1 MIKPSFNDFL
11 RRSTGEKPTTLLEH
25 RRLKRYESSLGFEF
39 IRECLKINKIRPK
52 FHFLRKI
59 EINDSLCVFVL
70 FFTVSWPLEQYNSKS
85 KTSIKRLPN
94 GSGGQE
100 TVKTKQKHKV
110 SHFYFYFCPKME
122 FRTYFVCS
130 QTFSYKF
137 KSNELP
143 QSLGCLWL
151 ANQSKTKKEYSLAS
165 NSQYTDAVLSFFSFF
180 FFSPSLNGL

>member
-11 RRSTGEKPTTLLEH
+11 RRSTGEKPTI
-25 RRLKRYESSLGFEF
+25 RPPKRYESSLGFEF

-100 TVKTKQKHKV
+100 TVKTKQKHKA
-110 SHFYFYFCPKME
+110 SHFVLLF
-122 FRTYFVCS
+122 
-130 QTFSYKF
+130 
-137 KSNELP
+137 L
-143 QSLGCLWL
+143 
-151 ANQSKTKKEYSLAS
+151 SK
-165 NSQYTDAVLSFFSFF
+165 
-180 FFSPSLNGL
+180 NGI